1 MQKLHAAFHNRNF
14 LATSATSKASRSTSM
29 APQWQHSLETR
40 NTSSKLGRHTLCLA
54 MRMATRST
62 CTAPQWQR
70 RAAHLSSSPFHPAG
84 AGGRPDGKSWR
95 PLSCEGDIKS
105 SRFLWQREREE
116 TGAAKQNKANK
127 NTGLKGIETN
137 KREKK
142 KKLVHRYGTHIS
154 VIHYHNVARKQG
166 PTGLEMGGRRLGESQ
181 EIADARDVGG
191 KQLGTA
197 FFFYPRCEHKKRGG
211 FFRDQY
217 ATVKTGFYLANE
229 RDAQS
234 TSEEDD
240 ARASSVFPLCF
251 HFFLHSQLHT
261 LLTPNMLSLCC
272 PH

>member
-1 MQKLHAAFHNRNF
+1 
-14 LATSATSKASRSTSM
+14 
-29 APQWQHSLETR
+29 
-40 NTSSKLGRHTLCLA
+40 
-54 MRMATRST
+54 MATRST
-62 CTAPQWQR
+62 CTAPQWRR
-70 RAAHLSSSPFHPAG
+70 RAACLSASPFHLAG

-105 SRFLWQREREE
+105 SRFLWQREREA
-116 TGAAKQNKANK
+116 TGAAKQNKANE
-127 NTGLKGIETN
+127 NTGLQGIDRN

-142 KKLVHRYGTHIS
+142 KACTQIRHTHLS
-154 VIHYHNVARKQG
+154 HPLSQCG
-166 PTGLEMGGRRLGESQ
+166 PEKRPNRVRDGGRRLGESQ

-191 KQLGTA
+191 KQLGSA
-197 FFFYPRCEHKKRGG
+197 FFFFFYPRCKHKKRGG

-240 ARASSVFPLCF
+240 ARASSVFPSCF